1 MTTQGRVHSE
11 AVPRGQPTRCV
22 SPGRDV
28 DVMPL
33 ATLGGMAVPT
43 STSRSVRQ
51 VIEQHRARIDAIL
64 ARYGASNPRLFGS
77 VARGDAAEG
86 SDIDLLVELHPAADG
101 NPILRVAGIAGIA
114 EELSTLLGMHVDVVT
129 DVLLRDQVATSAHAD
144 AVAM

>member
-11 AVPRGQPTRCV
+11 DVPRGQPTRCV

-28 DVMPL
+28 VVGPL

-51 VIEQHRARIDAIL
+51 VIEQHRARVNAIL

-77 VARGDAAEG
+77 VARGDATEG
-86 SDIDLLVELHPAADG
+86 SDIDLLVDLDPAADG
-101 NPILRVAGIAGIA
+101 NPLLRVAGIA
-114 EELSTLLGMHVDVVT
+114 EELSTLLGGQVDVVT